1 MVPGIVNIRNSKFT
15 ENSNLR
21 NGPGVISSGNIDLN
35 IFDSEFIGNK
45 VNFGGA
51 LQVGLTD
58 SRILIE
64 NSVFFNNQDT
74 VYGNDIFLTGRN
86 ITAK

>member
-45 VNFGGA
+45 GNFGGA